1 MRVLTK
7 IALMPIIIILT
18 VLQMVGTAVT
28 GLSSWIFHL
37 IAALFLLTGI
47 MSYLTGNTAGAEAV
61 RLIITGV
68 VVDLIPSAMMALVI
82 VLAKLNIKIALL

>member
-1 MRVLTK
+1 MRILSK

-28 GLSSWIFHL
+28 GLSSWIFRL

-47 MSYLTGNTAGAEAV
+47 MSYLTGNATGAEAI
-61 RLIITGV
+61 RLIIMGV